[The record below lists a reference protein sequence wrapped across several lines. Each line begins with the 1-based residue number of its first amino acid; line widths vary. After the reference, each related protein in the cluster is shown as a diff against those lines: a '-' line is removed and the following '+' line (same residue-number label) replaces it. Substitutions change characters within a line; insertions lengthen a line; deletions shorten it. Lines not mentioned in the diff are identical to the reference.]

1 MKAISFQQSECE
13 RFTIGA
19 DEIDTNKYQKIII
32 FDTSMKWRMIVEW
45 FFRKRSKNSNAM
57 REKKLKVMTNK
68 ALYSLFWTMLGGH
81 EALQ

>member
-1 MKAISFQQSECE
+1 
-13 RFTIGA
+13 
-19 DEIDTNKYQKIII
+19 
-32 FDTSMKWRMIVEW
+32 
-45 FFRKRSKNSNAM
+45 M

>member
-32 FDTSMKWRMIVEW
+32 FDTSMK
-45 FFRKRSKNSNAM
+45 
-57 REKKLKVMTNK
+57 
-68 ALYSLFWTMLGGH
+68 
-81 EALQ
+81 